1 MVPLEQQE
9 LICGV
14 DEVGRGCLF
23 GRVYT
28 AAVIWDDTIT
38 HPLLK
43 DSKKLSSK
51 QRGIMRY
58 FIEENAIDYSVSY
71 EENTII
77 DQKNIL
83 HATIGC
89 MHKSIRALNVEPDL
103 LKIDGNYFKPYPGI
117 RHECE
122 IKGDARFKCISAA
135 SIIAKV
141 YHDEWIRG
149 LVSCGVEPELDRYDL
164 LNNMGYGTRKHIS
177 AIKEYGPTKYHRMT
191 FAPMSRSPLSPL
203 GSVL

>member
-1 MVPLEQQE
+1 MGVNEQ
-9 LICGV
+9 LVCGV

-43 DSKKLSSK
+43 DSKKLSAK
-51 QRGIMRY
+51 QRVLMRD

-89 MHKSIRALNVEPDL
+89 MHKSIASLNITPDI
-103 LKIDGNYFKPYPGI
+103 LKIDGNYFKPFVSKDKKIGKI
-117 RHECE
+117 QHECV
-122 IKGDARFKCISAA
+122 IKGDAKFKCISAA
-135 SIIAKV
+135 SIVAKV
-141 YHDEWIRG
+141 YHDEWIQEITQ
-149 LVSCGVEPELDRYDL
+149 SEPFLEKYDL
-164 LNNMGYGTRKHIS
+164 LNNMGYGTQKHRD
-177 AIKEYGPTKYHRMT
+177 AIQEYGPTKYHRMT
-191 FAPMSRSPLSPL
+191 FAPCK
-203 GSVL
+203 GYF